1 MLLTK
6 ITKPELFNST
16 KLALTF
22 LAACGV
28 DVTKES
34 TLTLTRVTIDTMEQM
49 LDRLVS
55 EEIIE

>member
-34 TLTLTRVTIDTMEQM
+34 TLTRVTIDTMEQM